1 MQQYAV
7 DILVFAWYVT
17 MMIPTLRRS
26 LPLCLLKLKQA
37 YLCLLMLYPS
47 KELTLVLV
55 IRGVVSEREIS
66 FVAAYDGCTLT
77 LMFYCYCSAA
87 IA

>member
-1 MQQYAV
+1 M
-7 DILVFAWYVT
+7 LVEVEAG
-17 MMIPTLRRS
+17 
-26 LPLCLLKLKQA
+26 
-37 YLCLLMLYPS
+37 
-47 KELTLVLV
+47 VLV
-55 IRGVVSEREIS
+55 SIDAISFERTDAGVGVVSEREIS